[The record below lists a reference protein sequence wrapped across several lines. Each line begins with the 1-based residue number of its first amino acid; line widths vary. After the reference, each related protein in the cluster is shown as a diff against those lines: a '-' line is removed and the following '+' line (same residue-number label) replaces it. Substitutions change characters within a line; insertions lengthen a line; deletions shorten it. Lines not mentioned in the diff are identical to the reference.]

1 MSSETEAKEA
11 EEKNIATTVDSNSDK
26 EKDIEVTHNI
36 IETAKCTS
44 IVGNKDTKNEVKTLA
59 EKGMEENAVYET
71 PGQDGSKELIMEVKG
86 EISDSATVKSVADK
100 IKNEIEANIENEEGK
115 ETIKYDENDNKG
127 KATNDHSA
135 IVEEMSIEKGRVPV
149 LEPEFVQ
156 EHIEP
161 LGSIQ
166 DVKDDIVDAAKL
178 ITQKVIEKI
187 ENKIEEKVQEE
198 ESKEIIDAEDKC
210 SKYIGSSFGT
220 ELDKKVEGTQFKDEK
235 CEQNDIKRD
244 MIPVLEPEF
253 VQEHIEP
260 LGSIHDGFIDAA
272 KSITQKVV
280 NKIENKIEQR
290 IAEEES
296 KDFKDDEKSMHKGN
310 AFPDAPEPG
319 TKADNFKPFEPKM
332 ADSKIP
338 VDEPLF
344 NKANVENV
352 ESIKDV
358 KEDIVEA
365 AKSVVK
371 HVITKIDNEITNK
384 VEMAEKSEIMN
395 DPVNE
400 PGFKEVKIEPVLQS
414 VMNTTEL
421 KEDVVANKTKSED
434 IDTRFEHEFTNDTD
448 MIDKLKAPS
457 FTQLRAESVKE
468 DITEEQMKKT
478 VTEEEAVV
486 VHDVNAED
494 YYWITVGSF
503 AFAILAIVSSIIYYY
518 FQ

>member
-1 MSSETEAKEA
+1 MGSCSCRVRLALHWGGQGTESEVPSTSSSLPNNMSSETEAKEA
-11 EEKNIATTVDSNSDK
+11 EEKNIATTVISNIDK

-59 EKGMEENAVYET
+59 EKGIEENAVYET

-127 KATNDHSA
+127 KATNDQSA
-135 IVEEMSIEKGRVPV
+135 IVEEISIEKGRVPV

-178 ITQKVIEKI
+178 ITQNVIEKI

-280 NKIENKIEQR
+280 DKIENKIEQR

-319 TKADNFKPFEPKM
+319 TK
-332 ADSKIP
+332 
-338 VDEPLF
+338 
-344 NKANVENV
+344 
-352 ESIKDV
+352 
-358 KEDIVEA
+358 
-365 AKSVVK
+365 
-371 HVITKIDNEITNK
+371 TDNEITNK

-468 DITEEQMKKT
+468 DITEERMKKT

>member
-1 MSSETEAKEA
+1 MSSETEAKE
-11 EEKNIATTVDSNSDK
+11 KKIATTVDSNSDK
-26 EKDIEVTHNI
+26 EKEIEVTHNI
-36 IETAKCTS
+36 IETEKCTS
-44 IVGNKDTKNEVKTLA
+44 IVGNKDTTNEVKNLSD
-59 EKGMEENAVYET
+59 KGKEENAVYEA
-71 PGQDGSKELIMEVKG
+71 PRQDVSRGLIMEVKE
-86 EISDSATVKSVADK
+86 EISDLATVKSVADQ
-100 IKNEIEANIENEEGK
+100 IKNEIEANIENEEAK
-115 ETIKYDENDNKG
+115 ETIKCDANDNKG
-127 KATNDHSA
+127 KAADDYST

-149 LEPEFVQ
+149 VEPEFVQ
-156 EHIEP
+156 DHIEP

-166 DVKDDIVDAAKL
+166 DVKDGIVDAAKS

-210 SKYIGSSFGT
+210 TKHIGSSF
-220 ELDKKVEGTQFKDEK
+220 EDTQFKDEK

-260 LGSIHDGFIDAA
+260 LGSIHDGFIDNA

-280 NKIENKIEQR
+280 DKIENKIEQR

-296 KDFKDDEKSMHKGN
+296 KDFKVDKKSIQKGN
-310 AFPDAPEPG
+310 TFPDAPKPE
-319 TKADNFKPFEPKM
+319 TKADNFQPFEPKM

-338 VDEPLF
+338 VDEPYF

-371 HVITKIDNEITNK
+371 NVITKIEDEITNK
-384 VEMAEKSEIMN
+384 VEMAEKSEIIN
-395 DPVNE
+395 DPVVE
-400 PGFKEVKIEPVLQS
+400 PGFKELKIEPVLQS
-414 VMNTTEL
+414 VMNTTEQ
-421 KEDVVANKTKSED
+421 NNTKSED
-434 IDTRFEHEFTNDTD
+434 IDNRLEHECNNDTD
-448 MIDKLKAPS
+448 IIDKLKAPS

-468 DITEEQMKKT
+468 DKTEECMNKT
-478 VTEEEAVV
+478 VTEEEAIV